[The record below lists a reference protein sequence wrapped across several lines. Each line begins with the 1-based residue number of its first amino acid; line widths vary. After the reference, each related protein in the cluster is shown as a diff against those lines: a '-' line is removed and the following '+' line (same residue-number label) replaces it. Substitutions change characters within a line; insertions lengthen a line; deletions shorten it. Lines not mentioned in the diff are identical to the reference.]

1 MTDDIGVS
9 IVKQNFGTFKD
20 ATSNPKTSLVEGE
33 FKYIENIP
41 KEKLLYSTVDSK
53 KVYRY
58 TRNQKARETKSTEFK
73 KLRKPNDTQECENR
87 LSRCSA
93 LTVKKESFVEYL
105 RAQFTPTIKSNLVL
119 IKFNQTNAYRR
130 ALGKILETAV

>member
-41 KEKLLYSTVDSK
+41 KEKLLCI
-53 KVYRY
+53 
-58 TRNQKARETKSTEFK
+58 AGKSVFIDPWS
-73 KLRKPNDTQECENR
+73 L
-87 LSRCSA
+87 
-93 LTVKKESFVEYL
+93 
-105 RAQFTPTIKSNLVL
+105 
-119 IKFNQTNAYRR
+119 
-130 ALGKILETAV
+130 